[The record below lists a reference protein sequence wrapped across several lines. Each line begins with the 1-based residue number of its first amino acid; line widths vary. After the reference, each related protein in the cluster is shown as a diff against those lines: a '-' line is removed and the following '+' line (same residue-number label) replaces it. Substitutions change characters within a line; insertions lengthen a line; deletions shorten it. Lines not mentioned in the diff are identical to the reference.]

1 MKATVRAGRMA
12 SAVATTLVL
21 GPTLSGQVSA
31 AGEIFRCEI
40 NGVKTFVDSVRN
52 CPGGKADRVGGG
64 AAPASP
70 AAVPPSRTD
79 ALPARPRAQPASS
92 EAATACLNHKG
103 SDPALLRSCLQAQRG
118 TETRAAAQPR
128 LAAISRALND
138 FVQWPRSEDG
148 LFAGHRKGR
157 PAEWCARLLN
167 DVIAQRNI
175 DVVDDAASAGPL
187 PSIAAD
193 ILDPNFKLMPF
204 QGRQVVDGYVTL
216 RWQSSQSLVLRMQT
230 ACSDSGAGK
239 ISCAPSPYLAVLVHD
254 AEHPVACNV
263 SFIGR
268 TYWPNWKNSMT
279 PVTLIR
285 GR

>member
-1 MKATVRAGRMA
+1 MKSTVRAGRLA
-12 SAVATTLVL
+12 STVAIALPL
-21 GPTLSGQVSA
+21 ALSGQVAA

-40 NGVKTFVDSVRN
+40 NGVKTFVDSVHN
-52 CPGGKADRVGGG
+52 CPGGRADRVGGG

-70 AAVPPSRTD
+70 AAAPQSRAD
-79 ALPARPRAQPASS
+79 ALPGRKLAHPANS
-92 EAATACLNHKG
+92 ETTTACLNNKG
-103 SDPALLRSCLQAQRG
+103 SDPAVLRRCLQVQRG

-157 PAEWCARLLN
+157 PAEWCARLIN

-187 PSIAAD
+187 PTIAAD
-193 ILDPNFKLMPF
+193 ILDPNFKLLPF

-216 RWQSSQSLVLRMQT
+216 RWQSSHSLVLRMQT

-239 ISCAPSPYLAVLVHD
+239 VSCAPSPYLAVLVHD

-279 PVTLIR
+279 PVTLGGTR
-285 GR
+285 

>member
-1 MKATVRAGRMA
+1 MKAAVHARRMA
-12 SAVATTLVL
+12 SVVAMALPL
-21 GPTLSGQVSA
+21 ALSGRASA

-40 NGVKTFVDSVRN
+40 NGVKTFVDSAHN

-70 AAVPPSRTD
+70 AAAPPSRTD
-79 ALPARPRAQPASS
+79 ALPARQLAQPASS
-92 EAATACLNHKG
+92 ETTTACLSNKS
-103 SDPALLRSCLQAQRG
+103 SDPAVLRRCLQAQLG

-138 FVQWPRSEDG
+138 FVKWPRSEDG

-157 PAEWCARLLN
+157 PAEWCARMLN

-175 DVVDDAASAGPL
+175 EVVDDAASAGPL
-187 PSIAAD
+187 PTIAAD
-193 ILDPNFKLMPF
+193 ILDPNFKLLPF

-216 RWQSSQSLVLRMQT
+216 RWQSSHSLVLRMQT
-230 ACSDSGAGK
+230 ACSDSGAGEV
-239 ISCAPSPYLAVLVHD
+239 SCAPSPYLAVLVHD
-254 AEHPVACNV
+254 AEFPVACNV

-268 TYWPNWKNSMT
+268 TYWPNWQNSMT
-279 PVTLIR
+279 PVTLNGTR
-285 GR
+285 